1 MVARAM
7 LFALETDQKIELAVV
22 GGLFIAFAL
31 ISSFVLPRRNP
42 NFPGSG
48 LRWYLLA
55 CGGFFV
61 AMMATII
68 FLAKEPATAEAGKE
82 NAAESTTTL
91 PTNVAGNAEA
101 GKAVFT
107 SAGCGACHTFKAAAS
122 TGTVGPDLDKLQE
135 SATAAKAGSLPEFA
149 HESIVDPNA
158 YVAPGYAGGI
168 MPGNFG
174 SSLTPKQ
181 LDDLVAFLAQG

>member
-31 ISSFVLPRRNP
+31 ISSFVMPRRNP

-55 CGGFFV
+55 CAGFFV
-61 AMMATII
+61 AMMSTII
-68 FLAKEPATAEAGKE
+68 FLAREPATAEAGKE

-91 PTNVAGNAEA
+91 PANAAGNAEA
-101 GKAVFT
+101 GKAVFA
-107 SAGCGACHTFKAAAS
+107 SAGCGACHTYTPAGTK
-122 TGTVGPDLDKLQE
+122 GTVGPDLDKLQE
-135 SATAAKAGSLPEFA
+135 SATAAKAGSLTEFT

-158 YVAPGYAGGI
+158 YIAPGFAAGI
-168 MPGNFG
+168 MPGTFG
-174 SSLTPKQ
+174 SSL
-181 LDDLVAFLAQG
+181 